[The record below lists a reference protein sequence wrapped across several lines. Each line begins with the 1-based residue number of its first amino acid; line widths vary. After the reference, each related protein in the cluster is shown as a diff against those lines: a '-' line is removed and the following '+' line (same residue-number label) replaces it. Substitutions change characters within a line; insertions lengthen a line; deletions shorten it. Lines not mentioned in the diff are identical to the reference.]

1 MPLKSWIDAR
11 SPSNSSFQSFCSEGA
26 AAAGLSQE
34 IGQNYLITKGSHCRH
49 SFIRTTSKWTMGMQV
64 FLLVASGDCS

>member
-26 AAAGLSQE
+26 AAAGLRQE
-34 IGQNYLITKGSHCRH
+34 IGQTYLITNFRTNLQMDDGDAGFHCQFR
-49 SFIRTTSKWTMGMQV
+49 
-64 FLLVASGDCS
+64 